1 MSEILLRN
9 IIVAGATRD
18 ILIQDRLIS
27 RIAPAFSVVP
37 SPSCDVMDC
46 SGKTAIPG
54 FINMHT
60 HSGMTLMKG
69 VGEDM
74 KFHDWLASIWKMESK
89 IDPEYIYWATK
100 AAALEMI
107 RTGTTFFNDQYWFV
121 PAAQRAMSEMGIR
134 GAFSYVFL
142 DNGAPD
148 KSGGDQLEE
157 CRALWEESLDWNDG
171 SFFTVG
177 IHAVYSVG
185 EENIRKAVAFAR
197 EHDLLI
203 HLHLSETQKEVE
215 DCKAAHGG
223 MSPVEYLDS
232 LGVLDHRTIAAHT
245 LWLSDEDV
253 RILGERKVTCVH
265 NINSNAKLASG
276 YHFLYNEMRDAG
288 ANLCIGT
295 DGCASSNNLDMLEAM
310 KTSAIVQK
318 AWRWSPDALPVE
330 ELFNMATVNGARA
343 LRENTGVLREGAV
356 ADINIVNTDSVFF
369 LSSAPFLANLIYS
382 AHSSCIESVIAAG
395 RFVMRDYHIDGEKEI
410 LREARRLIH
419 QLG

>member
-1 MSEILLRN
+1 MTEILLKN
-9 IIVAGATRD
+9 IIVAGAAKD
-18 ILIQDRLIS
+18 ILIRDRLIS
-27 RIAPAFSVVP
+27 RIAPAGTVEP
-37 SPSCDVMDC
+37 SPVCVVMDC

-74 KFHDWLASIWKMESK
+74 KFHDWLARIWKMESK

-100 AAALEMI
+100 AAAVEMI
-107 RTGTTFFNDQYWFV
+107 RTGTTLFNDQYWFV
-121 PAAQRAMSEMGIR
+121 PTARQAMSEMGVR
-134 GAFSYVFL
+134 GAFSYVIL

-148 KSGGDQLEE
+148 KSGKDQLEE
-157 CRALWEESLDWNDG
+157 CRALWEESRGWDDG

-177 IHAVYSVG
+177 IHAVYSVC
-185 EENIRKAVAFAR
+185 EDNIRRAVEFAR

-203 HLHLSETQKEVE
+203 HMHLSETKKEVD
-215 DCKAAHGG
+215 DCMAAHGG
-223 MSPVEYLDS
+223 MSPVEYMDS
-232 LGVLDHRTIAAHT
+232 LGALDHRTIAAHT
-245 LWLSDEDV
+245 LWLSEKDV
-253 RILGERKVTCVH
+253 QILGERKVTCVH
-265 NINSNAKLASG
+265 NINSNTKLASG
-276 YHFLYNEMRDAG
+276 YHFLYNELRDAG

-318 AWRWSPDALPVE
+318 AWRWSPDALPLD
-330 ELFNMATVNGARA
+330 ELFDMGTVNGARA

-369 LSSAPFLANLIYS
+369 LSDAPFLANLIYS
-382 AHSSCIESVIAAG
+382 AHSSCIESVIGAG
-395 RFVMRDYHIDGEKEI
+395 RFLMRDYKINGEDEI
-410 LREARRLIH
+410 LRHSRNLIKRIR
-419 QLG
+419 